1 MADLAKVA
9 AVDTTGKLYGNPKQ
23 GVIEEI
29 EARTTPLDQKIATV
43 SQRLTTLEK
52 TPPTGQPAAPAITIT
67 DNGDGTATITQP

>member
-9 AVDTTGKLYGNPKQ
+9 AVDTSGKLYGNPKQ